1 MRVVPGISEMLQPLE
16 DAIRLHLLPAITG
29 RAALSDAERRVLA
42 LPVRDVGLGIP
53 IPTTSA
59 ANQLES
65 STFITQPLVNLLP
78 LQHNAGTVSLDSI
91 SNLHTTQLRLKKE
104 TSKHHREKQQEEAI
118 ALRQTLPASLQKP
131 MELASK
137 KGASAWLT
145 TLPLE
150 EHGFSLHKQAF
161 RDALCVRYGWEPTR
175 LPSHCMCGAQF
186 TTIHAV
192 SCAKGAFPS
201 IRHDRIRDMTA
212 QLLSEV
218 CPNVE
223 VEPPSNH

>member
-1 MRVVPGISEMLQPLE
+1 MFSGTSIKITVEGKKHLGALGTDVFGKSFISAKVEKWVDEIKQLSIIAESHPHAAYSALTNGLVGRWTFLMRVVPGISEMLQPLE

-42 LPVRDVGLGIP
+42 LPVRDGGLGIP

-78 LQHNAGTVSLDSI
+78 LQHNADTVSLDSV

-118 ALRQTLPASLQKP
+118 ALRQTLPASL
-131 MELASK
+131 
-137 KGASAWLT
+137 
-145 TLPLE
+145 
-150 EHGFSLHKQAF
+150 
-161 RDALCVRYGWEPTR
+161 
-175 LPSHCMCGAQF
+175 
-186 TTIHAV
+186 
-192 SCAKGAFPS
+192 
-201 IRHDRIRDMTA
+201 
-212 QLLSEV
+212 
-218 CPNVE
+218 
-223 VEPPSNH
+223 